1 MGKYKLSELL
11 NELSN
16 AELAKLRLMQK
27 LKSGEMSSDEF
38 AAVGDSDDAAI
49 AAMTADLVKKEKD
62 LKNNFNEITQDEHN
76 RFDGMI
82 DQRLKRQFMEKFL
95 DIVEDYQDTE
105 DLAGELNIHNF
116 ITYLAR
122 ELFEFSEKM
131 HLGGK
136 GHRPSFEE

>member
-16 AELAKLRLMQK
+16 AELAKIRLMQK

-62 LKNNFNEITQDEHN
+62 LKNNFEEDLNKIPGGKLGQIKKVDIKNVDWNKIRTLKSMADELGMSEEDLKAHLKKMSDSDKQRDKMGPVREHFN
-76 RFDGMI
+76 RF
-82 DQRLKRQFMEKFL
+82 K
-95 DIVEDYQDTE
+95 
-105 DLAGELNIHNF
+105 
-116 ITYLAR
+116 
-122 ELFEFSEKM
+122 
-131 HLGGK
+131 
-136 GHRPSFEE
+136 

>member
-16 AELAKLRLMQK
+16 AELAKIKLMQK

-62 LKNNFNEITQDEHN
+62 LKNNFE
-76 RFDGMI
+76 
-82 DQRLKRQFMEKFL
+82 
-95 DIVEDYQDTE
+95 E
-105 DLAGELNIHNF
+105 DLD
-116 ITYLAR
+116 
-122 ELFEFSEKM
+122 KVP
-131 HLGGK
+131 GGK
-136 GHRPSFEE
+136 FGQIKKLDMKDVDWSRVRTLKSMADELGVSKDELETHLKQMSASDKERGKMKKV